1 MEIIQLF
8 NLQMEDCRM
17 NISDLSKKTGINRV
31 TLSNV
36 LKGKTQLTY
45 AQAELISKFLELE
58 INVRLSKSDEPYIL
72 VKATGEEA
80 QFEVT
85 RVINGK
91 DELLQTINLE
101 LFPLAARFDALIEE
115 LKPFIFGSKMMLFR

>member
-1 MEIIQLF
+1 MEIIQIF
-8 NLQMEDCRM
+8 NFKMEDCRM
-17 NISDLSKKTGINRV
+17 TTSELSKKTGINRV

-36 LKGKTQLTY
+36 LSGKTKLTY
-45 AQAELISKFLELE
+45 EQAQLISKFLDLK
-58 INVRLSKSDEPYIL
+58 IDVNPAKSDEPYII

-85 RVINGK
+85 RAKNGK
-91 DELLQTINLE
+91 DELLETINLE
-101 LFPLAARFDALIEE
+101 LVPLAARFDALIEQ